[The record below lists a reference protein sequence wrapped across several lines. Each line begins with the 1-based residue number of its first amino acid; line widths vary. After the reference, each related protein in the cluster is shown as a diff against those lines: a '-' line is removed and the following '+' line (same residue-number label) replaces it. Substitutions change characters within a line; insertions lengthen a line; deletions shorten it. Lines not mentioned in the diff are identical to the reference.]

1 MTASSPSL
9 LKHLTSRTSAPAP
22 IPVAALDVG
31 SARVLALIGA
41 RTAMRDL
48 ALRGIGAQSTRRGE
62 DLDVDPASAYRFARL
77 ALDRA
82 ERMAGLHAPA
92 AVGVLA
98 APGVESVRMRAHV
111 APARGGVVAEQDVRR
126 VIAAVTEKAE
136 TADHVVLHVAPLG
149 YVVDDGALIDDPRGQ
164 TAARLS
170 IEACVV
176 VAPRDAAEDV
186 AACADMAGVA
196 LSDLVAAPYM
206 AGLAVLTQEERHS
219 GAIALDLGATTTGVA
234 AFVDDGL
241 VHCAT
246 LPVGGDLI
254 TDTLARRLGTSFA
267 AAERLKLTTAV
278 YGAPNAE
285 QVCVPRFGPDGR
297 LGEARLAR
305 GVLLDGI
312 DPGVVEILK
321 AVAVSLA
328 GAKLPAAAAAWPI
341 ALTGGG
347 AELFGLAGRAR
358 ELLKADVRI
367 GRPLGFPE
375 LDAGAASGS
384 LAAAAG
390 ALRWKQAPPADSR
403 VVRPAAPI
411 PVPIPAALAP
421 PRAAAR
427 AWDWLKA
434 NF

>member
-1 MTASSPSL
+1 MTAVSPSL
-9 LKHLTSRTSAPAP
+9 LKSLSARPGAPA
-22 IPVAALDVG
+22 PVAALDVG
-31 SARVLALIGA
+31 SARVLALVGA
-41 RTAMRDL
+41 RTASRDL
-48 ALRGIGAQSTRRGE
+48 VLRGIGAQSTRRGE
-62 DLDVDPASAYRFARL
+62 DLDVDPGATPRYARI

-82 ERMAGLHAPA
+82 ERMAALHVPA

-111 APARGGVVAEQDVRR
+111 SPARGVVAEQDVRR
-126 VIAAVTEKAE
+126 VIAAVTSKAE

-149 YVVDDGALIDDPRGQ
+149 YAIDDGALIDDPRGQ
-164 TAARLS
+164 AASRLS

-196 LSDLVAAPYM
+196 LSDLVAAPFM
-206 AGLAVLTQEERHS
+206 AGLAVLTEQERRD
-219 GAIALDLGATTTGVA
+219 GAIAFDIGATTTGVA

-246 LPVGGDLI
+246 LPIGGDLI

-267 AAERLKLTTAV
+267 AAERLKLTVPV

-285 QVCVPRFGPDGR
+285 QVCVPRFGADGR
-297 LGEARLAR
+297 LGETRLAR
-305 GVLLDGI
+305 GVLLDGV
-312 DPGVVEILK
+312 DPAVVEIFK

-341 ALTGGG
+341 AITGGG
-347 AELFGLAGRAR
+347 AELCGLAGRAR

-390 ALRWKQAPPADSR
+390 ALLWKHAPVADTR
-403 VVRPAAPI
+403 VARPAVPAPA
-411 PVPIPAALAP
+411 PVAPAVWAP

>member
-1 MTASSPSL
+1 MTASPSF
-9 LKHLTSRTSAPAP
+9 LKTLSGRVSELS
-22 IPVAALDVG
+22 PVAALDVG
-31 SARVLALIGA
+31 SARVLALVGA
-41 RTAMRDL
+41 RMPTRDL

-62 DLDVDPASAYRFARL
+62 DLDVDPEAAYRFARI

-82 ERMAGLHAPA
+82 ERMAGLSVPA

-111 APARGGVVAEQDVRR
+111 APVRGVVGEQDVRR
-126 VIAAVTEKAE
+126 VIAAVTSKAE

-149 YVVDDGALIDDPRGQ
+149 YALDDGALIDDPRGRA
-164 TAARLS
+164 AARLS
-170 IEACVV
+170 LEACVV

-206 AGLAVLTQEERHS
+206 AGLAVLTEDDRRE
-219 GAIALDLGATTTGVA
+219 GAIALDIGATTTGVA

-246 LPVGGDLI
+246 LPIGGDLI

-267 AAERLKLTTAV
+267 AAERLKLTVPV

-297 LGEARLAR
+297 LGETRLAR
-305 GVLLDGI
+305 GVLLDGV
-312 DPGVVEILK
+312 DPAVIEILK
-321 AVAVSLA
+321 FVAVSLA
-328 GAKLPAAAAAWPI
+328 GAKLPAIAAEWPI
-341 ALTGGG
+341 VITGGG
-347 AELFGLAGRAR
+347 AELAGLAQRAG

-390 ALRWKQAPPADSR
+390 ALRWKHGPASESR
-403 VVRPAAPI
+403 VARPIGPSPAPVA
-411 PVPIPAALAP
+411 PSPWTP